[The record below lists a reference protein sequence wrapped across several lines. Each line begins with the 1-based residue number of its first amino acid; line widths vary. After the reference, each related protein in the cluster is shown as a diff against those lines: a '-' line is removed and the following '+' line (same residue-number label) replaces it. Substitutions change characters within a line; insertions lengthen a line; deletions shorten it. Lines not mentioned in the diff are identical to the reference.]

1 MHGKQLFTLL
11 AECNTPSQG
20 YCGWK
25 QITGFRADDVSDGLQ
40 MLGVPSFVPV
50 AATKPAGISGKTVA
64 PKSDRSLALAATANN
79 NTH

>member
-1 MHGKQLFTLL
+1 M
-11 AECNTPSQG
+11 
-20 YCGWK
+20 
-25 QITGFRADDVSDGLQ
+25 SDGLQ

-64 PKSDRSLALAATANN
+64 QKSDRSLALDAAANN